1 MDKKLI
7 KEYLYLLLRSRMG
20 MDLSLPAVYNYLN
33 YTVKQPDVKIP
44 LNYSFPML
52 SMYVT
57 RRCNLS
63 CDYCVVGKIPKNV
76 DYTEFELTP
85 EKYVKILEN
94 PLIKRTL
101 LMLFCGGEPL
111 LNEHIFKIISMTKQ
125 KKKIPTVLTNGLLLK
140 DKFDGLLKSGLADI
154 QLSLYDNTMDLLK
167 NDLKPMNKKMKMNA
181 SYVLLRSDFDK
192 NPDKLENVINYISEA
207 GFKNLKLNFCLSNE
221 NNNFIDEGLKIEH
234 KIKYDI
240 FKDKM
245 SKKYTN
251 ISIYFPNISDI
262 ADKKCR
268 APWNSL
274 LLDAAG
280 NFGFCCKYQPS
291 INKKFNIFE
300 RNWTEVIN
308 SELFC
313 GWRQKMLES
322 DNVVPE
328 HCKDCYHINGS
339 YSSNV

>member
-7 KEYLYLLLRSRMG
+7 KEYLCLLARSRMG
-20 MDLSLPAVYNYLN
+20 FDLSLPALYNYFN
-33 YTVKQPDVKIP
+33 YTMTKPDVKIP
-44 LNYSFPML
+44 SDYSYPMV

-63 CDYCVVGKIPKNV
+63 CDYCVVGKIPKDVN
-76 DYTEFELTP
+76 YLEFELTP
-85 EKYVKILEN
+85 EKYVKILQS

-101 LMLFCGGEPL
+101 LMLLCGGEPL
-111 LNEHIFKIISMTKQ
+111 LNENILELISITK
-125 KKKIPTVLTNGLLLK
+125 KNGKIPTILTNGILLK
-140 DKFDGLLKSGLADI
+140 DKFEGLLKAGLADI

-192 NPDKLENVINYISEA
+192 NPDKLENVIHYISES

-221 NNNFIDEGLKIEH
+221 NNNFINESLDTSH
-234 KIKYDI
+234 KMKYDD
-240 FKDKM
+240 FKKRI
-245 SKKYTN
+245 SRKYKN
-251 ISIYFPNISDI
+251 ISIYFPNISEKTE
-262 ADKKCR
+262 KKCR

-300 RNWTEVIN
+300 KDWSAVIN

-313 GWRQKMLES
+313 GWRQKMLKN
-322 DNVVPE
+322 DNAIPE